1 MCRDSNGVPEFG
13 WQLGYFQPARVEE
26 VVKTPWCSPFLGGIK
41 LQNSAFEVGRDKASD
56 HTDKPQNVFMD
67 SHYFSY
73 PIFQLL
79 NLLMIPSCAGDMH
92 QDIDL
97 LNMTEIDP
105 LWSNDFADSRPQS
118 RVGRV
123 CQPPRA
129 GLVHGWLC
137 RHRPQSPNPSPTTFA
152 PGVTG

>member
-1 MCRDSNGVPEFG
+1 MV
-13 WQLGYFQPARVEE
+13 Q
-26 VVKTPWCSPFLGGIK
+26 PFLGGIK

-105 LWSNDFADSRPQS
+105 LWSNDLLTFVLNPESVVFANPSRWPGAWLTVS
-118 RVGRV
+118 
-123 CQPPRA
+123 PP
-129 GLVHGWLC
+129 
-137 RHRPQSPNPSPTTFA
+137 PSSPNPSPTTFA